1 MKNGNVSVSVLPNP
15 FSNQTTFVLEGF
27 TFEQGRIK
35 IYNQLGQ
42 PVDEIK
48 LVSGKLNYIY
58 NSDKLAKG
66 IYSYLLQADGKNIKA
81 GKLVVE

>member
-1 MKNGNVSVSVLPNP
+1 M
-15 FSNQTTFVLEGF
+15 LEGL

-48 LVSGKLNYIY
+48 LLSGKLSYTY

-66 IYSYLLQADGKNIKA
+66 IYNYLLQADGKNIKA